1 MAYVQKSQCNLP
13 TAHGVFELRVFS
25 NGAVDAVALVAR
37 RGPSSALGG
46 APLAAPAAGGA
57 ASQPVTSDLSL
68 PALPAGAILLRVQDQ
83 CLTGEVFSSVKCDC
97 KGQLDYSMALLGRL
111 AAGGASGGATGA
123 EGGGGCSAAAAAGGV
138 AGLVVYLL
146 QEGRGVGLAMKV
158 AAYALQE
165 AAAPAGLDTV
175 DANRALGLPDDARE
189 YRAVA
194 DILGSLG
201 LRGAG
206 ARAAGAA
213 GGAAPPA
220 PPIYLLSN
228 NPRKAEAL
236 GALGVP
242 LAGRV
247 PCLVAP
253 VSALAEG
260 YLRVKAERMAHDIP
274 SSFFSARQDYDST
287 GVGKIVL

>member
-37 RGPSSALGG
+37 RGPSSGG

-57 ASQPVTSDLSL
+57 ASQPMTSDLPL
-68 PALPAGAILLRVQDQ
+68 PVLPAGAILLRVQDQ

-111 AAGGASGGATGA
+111 AAGGASGGAT
-123 EGGGGCSAAAAAGGV
+123 GGV

-194 DILGSLG
+194 DILGSLD
-201 LRGAG
+201 LRDAG
-206 ARAAGAA
+206 ACATGAAGGAA
-213 GGAAPPA
+213 GGAAPTA

-253 VSALAEG
+253 LSALAEN

-287 GVGKIVL
+287 GETR